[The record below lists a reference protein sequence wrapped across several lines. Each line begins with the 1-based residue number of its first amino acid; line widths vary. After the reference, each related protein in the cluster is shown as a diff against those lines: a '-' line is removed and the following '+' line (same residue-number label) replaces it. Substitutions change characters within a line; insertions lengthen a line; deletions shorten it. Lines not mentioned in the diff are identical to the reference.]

1 MFRPFNTRRSSVR
14 AFTLVELLVV
24 IAIIGVLV
32 ALLLPAVQA
41 ARESARRTQ
50 CTNNLKQIGIGLH
63 TYHDVRG
70 VFPAAWYRTPS
81 AEKRPGW
88 AWGSVILPQIEQTP
102 LFDEL
107 GVATGI
113 DFPTEATPLTQT
125 AVATYHCPSAID
137 RPINASRDDHGK
149 ANYNPVMGTR
159 AANVMPTDTTP
170 DGVFGAS
177 SFTRFAEIT
186 DGTSNVIAFGEKY
199 RGRKNEQSTNYLGG
213 IWGGL
218 SPSTGWGAVGGFINA
233 TPARRI
239 NGTSEHAFASPHP
252 GGMMFLFCDG
262 SVRFVS
268 ETIDGEALEIL
279 VKKASGLPVPSG
291 AF

>member
-1 MFRPFNTRRSSVR
+1 MFGPLNNRYTRVR
-14 AFTLVELLVV
+14 GFTLVELLVV

-50 CTNNLKQIGIGLH
+50 CTNNLKQIGIALH

-70 VFPAAWYRTPS
+70 VFPAAWYRIAS

-88 AWGSVILPQIEQTP
+88 GWGSVILPQIEQGP
-102 LFDEL
+102 LYDEL
-107 GVATGI
+107 GVASGI
-113 DFPTEATPLTQT
+113 DFPTAATPLTQT
-125 AVATYHCPSAID
+125 VVTTFHCPSARD
-137 RPINASRDDHGK
+137 PVINASRDSHGK
-149 ANYNPVMGTR
+149 SNYNPVMGTT
-159 AANVMPTDTTP
+159 AANGMPTLTTP
-170 DGVFGAS
+170 NGVFGAS
-177 SFTRFAEIT
+177 STTRFADIT

-199 RGRKNEQSTNYLGG
+199 QGRKNEQSVNYLGG
-213 IWGGL
+213 LWGGL
-218 SPSTGWGAVGGFINA
+218 SPSTGWGAAGGYINA

-252 GGMMFLFCDG
+252 GGMMFLLCDG
-262 SVRFVS
+262 SVRFIS

-279 VKKASGLPVPSG
+279 VRKASGLPLPSG
-291 AF
+291 AL